1 MTIHVCS
8 LSHQRNV
15 QGFGLGGFF
24 SPNMAIF
31 IASSKTF
38 LRFFWTIAEHSMYF
52 TTLTPL
58 LFWSLIN
65 FLTCKKKEIWFRY
78 KIKLSLLIRLTYR
91 LLIHDCQSLLL
102 QTFKFSRIFS
112 EVGLRPD
119 QYNGSF
125 RTVMVD
131 LRDPLGLHVPETG
144 GAGDWET
151 DQENI
156 L

>member
-1 MTIHVCS
+1 M
-8 LSHQRNV
+8 
-15 QGFGLGGFF
+15 
-24 SPNMAIF
+24 
-31 IASSKTF
+31 
-38 LRFFWTIAEHSMYF
+38 
-52 TTLTPL
+52 
-58 LFWSLIN
+58 
-65 FLTCKKKEIWFRY
+65 
-78 KIKLSLLIRLTYR
+78 KLSLLIRVTYR

-144 GAGDWET
+144 GAGD
-151 DQENI
+151 
-156 L
+156 